1 MFLLACGVKTMVTI
15 NQITRK
21 MIVDKQEI
29 FPGGPTDYDKFLVI
43 SIGTGSAK
51 GAATYTAKEAAEWGI
66 LSWLHTKEGYTP
78 IVDMFSY
85 SSAALVDYNVSI
97 LFQALRSEKNYLRI
111 QDDSLKG
118 TEATV
123 DVATEENMKKLIGI
137 GERMLAST
145 VSRVDMETGKPVAV
159 PEEGTNADALTR
171 FAKML
176 SDERKARTSSSQ
188 GKPGSA
194 L

>member
-1 MFLLACGVKTMVTI
+1 MVTI

-51 GAATYTAKEAAEWGI
+51 DAAMYTAKDAAGWGI

-85 SSAALVDYNVSI
+85 SSAAIVDYNVSI

-111 QDDSLKG
+111 QVRYSQSISIRRHAQMISLFG
-118 TEATV
+118 
-123 DVATEENMKKLIGI
+123 
-137 GERMLAST
+137 
-145 VSRVDMETGKPVAV
+145 
-159 PEEGTNADALTR
+159 
-171 FAKML
+171 
-176 SDERKARTSSSQ
+176 TSSVYVEIIVH
-188 GKPGSA
+188 
-194 L
+194 

>member
-1 MFLLACGVKTMVTI
+1 
-15 NQITRK
+15 
-21 MIVDKQEI
+21 
-29 FPGGPTDYDKFLVI
+29 VI

-137 GERMLAST
+137 GERMLASM
-145 VSRVDMETGKPVAV
+145 VSRVDMETGKPVVV

-176 SDERKARTSSSQ
+176 SDERKARTSSNQ